1 MTTNYPHYIIGN
13 ASTKL
18 EMNESQTKM
27 DFWKQCAK
35 IADFSQFFLTE
46 SLLQIC
52 LKIQMFA
59 FKKSYNCDAYFLG

>member
-18 EMNESQTKM
+18 EMNESQTKNGLLE
-27 DFWKQCAK
+27 QCAK

-46 SLLQIC
+46 S
-52 LKIQMFA
+52 
-59 FKKSYNCDAYFLG
+59 